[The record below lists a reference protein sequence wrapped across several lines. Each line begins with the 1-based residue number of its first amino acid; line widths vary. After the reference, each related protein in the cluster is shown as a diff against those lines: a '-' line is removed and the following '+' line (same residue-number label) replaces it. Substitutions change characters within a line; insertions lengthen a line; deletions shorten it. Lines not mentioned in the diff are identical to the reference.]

1 MGRARLTRGVA
12 GCASLTG
19 SEVLQARPRQAR
31 WEIPAMFL
39 IRLILRLL
47 AIALVITALASLAIA
62 IYVVLN
68 DADLSAPAGELWAAV
83 DRPSLD
89 LSQAVVERY
98 VAPVVF
104 YPDLW
109 FDVILPMLLWPA
121 WKTIVVVLAGSA
133 ALGLLFWRLAGI
145 GSGRRAT

>member
-1 MGRARLTRGVA
+1 
-12 GCASLTG
+12 
-19 SEVLQARPRQAR
+19 
-31 WEIPAMFL
+31 MFL

-47 AIALVITALASLAIA
+47 SIVLVLTALGALAVA
-62 IYVVLN
+62 IYLLLN
-68 DADLSAPAGELWAAV
+68 NTDFTTPAGEVWAAV

-89 LSQAVVERY
+89 LAQAVVERY
-98 VAPVVF
+98 VAPAVF

-121 WKTIVVVLAGSA
+121 WRTLVVVLAGSA
-133 ALGLLFWRLAGI
+133 AIGLLLWRLAGI

>member
-1 MGRARLTRGVA
+1 
-12 GCASLTG
+12 
-19 SEVLQARPRQAR
+19 
-31 WEIPAMFL
+31 MFL
-39 IRLILRLL
+39 ILRLILRLL
-47 AIALVITALASLAIA
+47 AIVLVLAALATLAIA
-62 IYVVLN
+62 IYVLLN
-68 DADLSAPAGELWAAV
+68 DADLTAPAGELWASI

-98 VAPVVF
+98 IAPVVF

-121 WKTIVVVLAGSA
+121 WKTLVVLLAGSTA
-133 ALGLLFWRLAGI
+133 IGLLLWKLAGV